1 MTQTLANNAPH
12 VIEEV
17 LNNERQQALDEQC
30 NKVTSLLGS
39 AFFNK
44 VDAVRELEAIRWTGE
59 WTYDNFWNE
68 IEGIEGYTAAQ
79 LAKIPRDWVTYVD
92 LVRGFRIEGEPIAAR
107 TYDDLRTAGAL
118 IDAINFR
125 NSQCEGPALP
135 LPVNPS
141 QTQPF
146 ASLLARGDR
155 GRDLS
160 GFAPAFR
167 SQIENAL
174 RAGGNYNSNPYSPAV
189 EQVDAVTAWADCWD
203 ALPSDRQYDNLNRPV
218 PPSQK
223 WSRQVLAAS
232 QTEALGKGETVKLPS
247 RPTVDATV
255 RKAVA
260 EKTEK
265 ESAEFK
271 KMMADIRERRE
282 DIGARNEQERIAAEI
297 RRKEAAEQDE
307 IKGYV
312 REYSFAI
319 NEVLQSSQKLLTFL
333 KKLSNIKGTEYLA
346 EMRAFDLGIVSCRD
360 DVQRFQLMQERLGE
374 IFKLASSS
382 NPPTGIDMSTFT
394 VDADAQE
401 DLF

>member
-1 MTQTLANNAPH
+1 MTQTITNSAPH

-17 LNNERQQALDEQC
+17 LDNQRQQALDEQC
-30 NKVTSLLGS
+30 NRVTSLLGS

-44 VDAVRELEAIRWTGE
+44 VDAVRELEAIRWTGD

-68 IEGIEGYTAAQ
+68 IEGIEGYTPAQ

-92 LVRGFRIEGEPIAAR
+92 LVRQFRIEGEPISR
-107 TYDDLRTAGAL
+107 TTYCNLVRAGAL
-118 IDAINFR
+118 IDAINYR
-125 NSQCEGPALP
+125 NSQGEGPTLP
-135 LPVNPS
+135 LAENPG
-141 QTQPF
+141 QCEPF
-146 ASLLARGDR
+146 AGLLRRSPGDR
-155 GRDLS
+155 RDTS

-167 SQIENAL
+167 AQIEREGA
-174 RAGGNYNSNPYSPAV
+174 YDSSPYLPAV

-203 ALPSDRQYDNLNRPV
+203 ALPSDQQYDNLNRPA
-218 PPSQK
+218 PPSRN
-223 WSRQVLAAS
+223 WSRQVLAGS
-232 QTEALGKGETVKLPS
+232 QTEALGKGETVNLPF

-255 RKAVA
+255 RKAVSQQ
-260 EKTEK
+260 TEK

-297 RRKEAAEQDE
+297 RRKEAVEQDE

-319 NEVLQSSQKLLTFL
+319 NGVLQSSQKLLTFL

-346 EMRAFDLGIVSCRD
+346 EMRAFDLGMVSCRD

-382 NPPTGIDMSTFT
+382 NPPTGIDMATFD
-394 VDADAQE
+394 VDAE
-401 DLF
+401 